1 MKARRIRVGLQL
13 GRHIGKLSRD
23 LQVVDDRSEVEAGA
37 ADEDRHRS
45 SLSDAVDRVAGER
58 LELAD
63 GEGVGRVDQIDEV
76 VPDLGL
82 LGCRGCGRADV
93 HPAVDLHRVD
103 RDELCLTTRRA
114 NAIDERKRER
124 RLARGSRPEDRQ
136 RALPAGSPNI
146 GHGATTGSATPTSS
160 ATEPSSWQVSRRR
173 TSMSSSPYA
182 SRNGATT
189 AGPKRSASAT
199 AARARSR

>member
-1 MKARRIRVGLQL
+1 MEARRIRVGLQL

-76 VPDLGL
+76 VSDLGL
-82 LGCRGCGRADV
+82 LSCRWCGRADV
-93 HPAVDLHRVD
+93 HPAVDLH
-103 RDELCLTTRRA
+103 
-114 NAIDERKRER
+114 
-124 RLARGSRPEDRQ
+124 
-136 RALPAGSPNI
+136 
-146 GHGATTGSATPTSS
+146 
-160 ATEPSSWQVSRRR
+160 
-173 TSMSSSPYA
+173 
-182 SRNGATT
+182 
-189 AGPKRSASAT
+189 
-199 AARARSR
+199 